1 MTVGA
6 GEPWDDPRVLRLA
19 LVGLDS
25 SHADHYVRLVEVER
39 RWPGVR
45 VVALVDGEPARR
57 AELAAAGGL
66 SLGAGEVTVPDVVG
80 RVDAAIVA
88 HRAGRLHGTAARTL
102 LRAGVPV
109 LVDKPFAASVADARA
124 TLDVARAHGTAV
136 TTASAL
142 RFAPEVAAAGAVL
155 AAHTAE
161 TAPTAEAAPTSPG
174 PVVEV
179 SGPADPA
186 DERDGLFFL
195 GIHAV
200 EAARAVVG
208 GPRGAEWA
216 PPVVT
221 TSADAIVATTRL
233 GSVPVRLR
241 FLDPGAHPAAGFTVA
256 VRTPRGVDRSEV
268 VLDADYLAPVVEH
281 ALAVLAGADEEAAR
295 IDAEHAMVLAD
306 LALLEQVTAALQ
318 A

>member
-1 MTVGA
+1 
-6 GEPWDDPRVLRLA
+6 VLRLA

-66 SLGAGEVTVPDVVG
+66 SVSAGEATVPDVVG

-88 HRAGRLHGTAARTL
+88 HRAGRLHGAAARTL
-102 LRAGVPV
+102 LSAGVPV

-142 RFAPEVAAAGAVL
+142 RFTPEVVAARAVL
-155 AAHTAE
+155 AARTAD
-161 TAPTAEAAPTSPG
+161 AATTSPG

-195 GIHAV
+195 GIHVV

-208 GPRGAEWA
+208 GPRGAGWA

-221 TSADAIVATTRL
+221 TSADGIVATTRL
-233 GSVPVRLR
+233 DGVPVRLR
-241 FLDPGAHPAAGFTVA
+241 FLDPGSHPNAGFTVA
-256 VRTPRGVDRSEV
+256 VRTTRGIERSEV

-281 ALAVLAGADEEAAR
+281 ALAVLAPTSGTAAVTTARTAGGSDEEAAR
-295 IDAEHAMVLAD
+295 HGTEHATVLAD
-306 LALLEQVTAALQ
+306 LGLLDLITAVLPS
-318 A
+318 

>member
-1 MTVGA
+1 M
-6 GEPWDDPRVLRLA
+6 LRLA

-39 RWPGVR
+39 RWPGGR

-66 SLGAGEVTVPDVVG
+66 SVGAGEVTVPDVVG

-88 HRAGRLHGTAARTL
+88 HRAGRLHGAAARTL

-142 RFAPEVAAAGAVL
+142 RFAPEVVAARAVL
-155 AAHTAE
+155 AARTAD
-161 TAPTAEAAPTSPG
+161 AATTSPG

-195 GIHAV
+195 GIHVV

-208 GPRGAEWA
+208 GPRGAGWA

-221 TSADAIVATTRL
+221 TSADGVVATTRL
-233 GSVPVRLR
+233 GGVPVRLR
-241 FLDPGAHPAAGFTVA
+241 FLDPGTHPNAGFTVA
-256 VRTPRGVDRSEV
+256 VRTPRGVERSEV

-281 ALAVLAGADEEAAR
+281 ALAILAPTSGTAAGTTVRTAGADEDTAR
-295 IDAEHAMVLAD
+295 IDPEHATILAD
-306 LALLEQVTAALQ
+306 LALLEQVTAALP

>member
-1 MTVGA
+1 
-6 GEPWDDPRVLRLA
+6 VLRLA

-57 AELAAAGGL
+57 AELATAGGL
-66 SLGAGEVTVPDVVG
+66 ALAENLVTVPDVVG
-80 RVDAAIVA
+80 RVDAAFVA
-88 HRAGRLHGTAARTL
+88 HRAGRLHGAAARTL
-102 LRAGVPV
+102 LHAGVPV

-124 TLDVARAHGTAV
+124 TLDVARAHGAAV

-142 RFAPEVAAAGAVL
+142 RFAPEVAAARAVL
-155 AAHTAE
+155 AAGTAG
-161 TAPTAEAAPTSPG
+161 AATTSAG

-195 GIHAV
+195 GIHVV

-208 GPRGAEWA
+208 GPRGVGWA

-221 TSADAIVATTRL
+221 SSTDGIVATTRL
-233 GSVPVRLR
+233 DDVPVRLR
-241 FLDPGAHPAAGFTVA
+241 FLDPVAHPTAGFTVA
-256 VRTPRGVDRSEV
+256 VRTPRGAERSEV
-268 VLDADYLAPVVEH
+268 VLGADYLAPVVEH
-281 ALAVLAGADEEAAR
+281 ALAVLTPASGTPAGTTARPAAADDADR
-295 IDAEHAMVLAD
+295 IHAEHATVLAD
-306 LALLEQVTAALQ
+306 LALLEQVTAALP